1 MPNYGPVIDKLLT
14 KSEAGGVPWKPTAED
29 DTFVAAIEGEVT
41 FEIRRIPEGA
51 FEFLMRDEEGRR
63 IIELISLNH
72 WDEFFEKLRKLYEAA
87 RVKALDVNKKLT
99 DAEAL
104 LDRF

>member
-1 MPNYGPVIDKLLT
+1 MPNYAPIIDKLLA
-14 KSEAGGVPWKPTAED
+14 KSETGGVPWKPTAED

-41 FEIRRIPEGA
+41 FEIRRTPDGA
-51 FEFLMRDEEGRR
+51 FEFLMRDGEGRR
-63 IIELISLNH
+63 IIELTSLNR
-72 WDEFFEKLRKLYEAA
+72 WDDFFERMTRLYEAA
-87 RVKALDVNKKLT
+87 RVKALDVDRKLT